1 MEEKINALKEF
12 LKQCNA
18 LEAFMNGVCRRHPQ
32 LRFSE
37 DPIRDFCLGQ
47 SYVPDWT
54 TMSRI
59 LICLISSMCGLGVA
73 WKMYIQ
79 NIYQWSKRLNVKK

>member
-18 LEAFMNGVCRRHPQ
+18 LEAFMNGVCRRHSE

-37 DPIRDFCLGQ
+37 DPIRDYCLGQ
-47 SYVPDWT
+47 TYVPDWT
-54 TMSRI
+54 TMCFTWAEMAPGRTFWKQRHDEWRE
-59 LICLISSMCGLGVA
+59 ICMING
-73 WKMYIQ
+73 Y
-79 NIYQWSKRLNVKK
+79 

>member
-54 TMSRI
+54 TMCFFWTDLTPGRAFWKQRHDEWRE
-59 LICLISSMCGLGVA
+59 ICAINN
-73 WKMYIQ
+73 Y
-79 NIYQWSKRLNVKK
+79 